1 MHSLIYYSVSEEI
14 LSSVLMQDATA
25 HAIWTAV
32 EGLFY
37 DNKASCALV
46 LEAEFWTT
54 EQGDQMVFQY
64 SQRLN
69 TLANSL
75 LLANKA
81 PLTLW
86 CCSCLVVELDQG
98 YRRGQSI

>member
-1 MHSLIYYSVSEEI
+1 
-14 LSSVLMQDATA
+14 MQDAMA